1 MTLRFVSTASLSSR
15 FCVLVVEDDRETADM
30 YAEAIQ
36 HELLNSLVLTARSLA
51 EARLLLEKYSFHFF
65 ILDIQLPDGLGI
77 DFLHDLGIKQPDACV
92 AIVTGTPLPEYRAQ
106 ADAFGVLNFMEKPV
120 HLPALIRLLLAH
132 RQNVFAGHAPPS
144 DTGYFS
150 ASLSRL
156 STLDIIQLKC
166 LGHATVVLDFIAR
179 SPGFGRIYFK
189 DGEII
194 HAETHTEEGVAAF
207 NEIVS
212 WRGGQVIEVHDQPEP
227 PQTIH
232 EGWQNL
238 LLQAVQWTDEQ
249 REKRASGG

>member
-232 EGWQNL
+232 DGWQNL

-249 REKRASGG
+249 REKRAGAS

>member
-1 MTLRFVSTASLSSR
+1 VSTSGINTR
-15 FCVLVVEDDRETADM
+15 FCVLVVEDDRETADT

-51 EARLLLEKYSFHFF
+51 EGRLLLEKYAFHFF

-77 DFLHDLGIKQPDACV
+77 DFLHDIGIKQPDACV
-92 AIVTGTPLPEYRAQ
+92 AIITGTPLPEYRAQ

-120 HLPALIRLLLAH
+120 HLPSLMRLLLAH
-132 RQNVFAGHAPPS
+132 RESVFAGHAPVS
-144 DTGYFS
+144 DTGFFS

-166 LGHATVVLDFIAR
+166 LSHATVVLDFIAR

-189 DGEII
+189 EGEII
-194 HAETHTEEGVAAF
+194 HAETHTKEGVPAF

-212 WRGGQVIEVHDQPEP
+212 WRGGQVVELHDVPEP
-227 PQTIH
+227 SPTIFD
-232 EGWQNL
+232 GWQNL

-249 REKRASGG
+249 RERKQKGN

>member
-1 MTLRFVSTASLSSR
+1 VSTASLSSR

-92 AIVTGTPLPEYRAQ
+92 AIVTGTPLPSTRAQ

-166 LGHATVVLDFIAR
+166 LGHATL
-179 SPGFGRIYFK
+179 
-189 DGEII
+189 
-194 HAETHTEEGVAAF
+194 
-207 NEIVS
+207 S
-212 WRGGQVIEVHDQPEP
+212 WISSRGLPFRPD
-227 PQTIH
+227 
-232 EGWQNL
+232 
-238 LLQAVQWTDEQ
+238 LLQGRRDHPRRDAHRGRRGRVQRD
-249 REKRASGG
+249 RELAGRTGDRSARPARTAADDSRRLAEPAPPGRPVDR

>member
-1 MTLRFVSTASLSSR
+1 VDPTNLNKR

-30 YAEAIQ
+30 YTDAIQ
-36 HELLNSLVLTARSLA
+36 HELLGSLVLAARTLA
-51 EARLLLEKYSFHFF
+51 EARLLLEKYAFHFF
-65 ILDIQLPDGLGI
+65 ILDIQLPDGLGL
-77 DFLHDLGIKQPDACV
+77 DFLHDIGIKQPDACV
-92 AIVTGTPLPEYRAQ
+92 AIITGTPLPEYRAQ
-106 ADAFGVLNFMEKPV
+106 ADAFGVLHFMEKPI
-120 HLPALIRLLLAH
+120 HLPTLIRLLLAH
-132 RQNVFAGHAPPS
+132 RENVFAGRAPTS
-144 DTGYFS
+144 DTGFFS

-194 HAETHTEEGVAAF
+194 HAETHTKEGEAAF

-212 WRGGQVIEVHDQPEP
+212 WRGGQVVELHDAPEP
-227 PQTIH
+227 PRTIH
-232 EGWQNL
+232 DGWQNL

-249 REKRASGG
+249 RERQLGGS

>member
-51 EARLLLEKYSFHFF
+51 EARLLLEKYAFHFF

-249 REKRASGG
+249 REKRAGAS

>member
-65 ILDIQLPDGLGI
+65 ILDIQLPDGLGL

-249 REKRASGG
+249 REKRARGS

>member
-1 MTLRFVSTASLSSR
+1 VNTSGINTR
-15 FCVLVVEDDRETADM
+15 FCVLVVEDESEAADL

-51 EARLLLEKYSFHFF
+51 EARLILEKYSFHFF

-77 DFLHDLGIKQPDACV
+77 DFLHDIGIRQPDACV

-120 HLPALIRLLLAH
+120 HLPTLIRLLLAH
-132 RQNVFAGHAPPS
+132 RENVFAGHAPPS

-189 DGEII
+189 EGEII
-194 HAETHTEEGVAAF
+194 HAETHTKDGVAAF
-207 NEIVS
+207 NDIVS
-212 WRGGQVIEVHDQPEP
+212 WRGGQVIELHDVPEP
-227 PQTIH
+227 PQTIYD
-232 EGWQNL
+232 GWQNL
-238 LLQAVQWTDEQ
+238 LLQAVQWSDEQ
-249 REKRASGG
+249 REKQAGGS